1 MLLALGGLW
10 SGAMLLREIGRA
22 RRRRRQRRAELLVR
36 SPLMPGEEP
45 GADRLVVL
53 EGERPDASVSRDGR
67 PEPPLCEGYPVP
79 QGVGSSDRGR
89 SLVSMSPMSSSSVS
103 TRSATEVNAA
113 IRGLWQRSGG
123 YLSPQD
129 EAEYQRLLV
138 EWAAA
143 TGGNARTAV

>member
-1 MLLALGGLW
+1 
-10 SGAMLLREIGRA
+10 
-22 RRRRRQRRAELLVR
+22 
-36 SPLMPGEEP
+36 
-45 GADRLVVL
+45 
-53 EGERPDASVSRDGR
+53 
-67 PEPPLCEGYPVP
+67 
-79 QGVGSSDRGR
+79 
-89 SLVSMSPMSSSSVS
+89 MSSSSVS
-103 TRSATEVNAA
+103 TRSATEVNAD

>member
-1 MLLALGGLW
+1 
-10 SGAMLLREIGRA
+10 
-22 RRRRRQRRAELLVR
+22 
-36 SPLMPGEEP
+36 
-45 GADRLVVL
+45 
-53 EGERPDASVSRDGR
+53 
-67 PEPPLCEGYPVP
+67 
-79 QGVGSSDRGR
+79 
-89 SLVSMSPMSSSSVS
+89 MSPMSPSSVS
-103 TRSATEVNAA
+103 TRSATEINAA

>member
-1 MLLALGGLW
+1 
-10 SGAMLLREIGRA
+10 
-22 RRRRRQRRAELLVR
+22 
-36 SPLMPGEEP
+36 
-45 GADRLVVL
+45 
-53 EGERPDASVSRDGR
+53 
-67 PEPPLCEGYPVP
+67 
-79 QGVGSSDRGR
+79 
-89 SLVSMSPMSSSSVS
+89 MSPMSSSSVS
-103 TRSATEVNAA
+103 TRSAAEINAA